1 MYKISLNHIP
11 LNFKDNL
18 IRLFILLFN
27 YFLSEKFLKQPHWAP
42 RKKKHL
48 KHAYRFTG
56 TKMWLQNY
64 SREVILSWSVWGWY
78 VILIWYLTDDVR
90 CILDNNVSGIS
101 FISAIN
107 NLDKKLKSNMLIYFY
122 IWAWSTFLNTIW
134 FWIEFTLKYF

>member
-1 MYKISLNHIP
+1 MNHIP
-11 LNFKDNL
+11 LNWYDYLYYCL
-18 IRLFILLFN
+18 IIFCQRSSWNSRIELL
-27 YFLSEKFLKQPHWAP
+27 E
-42 RKKKHL
+42 KKKHL

-107 NLDKKLKSNMLIYFY
+107 NLDKKLKSNMLINFY

>member
-11 LNFKDNL
+11 LNWYDYLYYCL
-18 IRLFILLFN
+18 IIFCQRSSWNSRIELL
-27 YFLSEKFLKQPHWAP
+27 E
-42 RKKKHL
+42 KKKHL

-107 NLDKKLKSNMLIYFY
+107 NLDKKLKSNMLINFY

>member
-11 LNFKDNL
+11 LNWYDYLYYCL
-18 IRLFILLFN
+18 IIFCQRSSWNSRIELL
-27 YFLSEKFLKQPHWAP
+27 E
-42 RKKKHL
+42 KKKHL

-107 NLDKKLKSNMLIYFY
+107 NLDKKLKSNMLINFY

-134 FWIEFTLKYF
+134 FWIEFTLKYV

>member
-11 LNFKDNL
+11 LNWYDYLYYCL
-18 IRLFILLFN
+18 IIFCQRSSWNSRIELL
-27 YFLSEKFLKQPHWAP
+27 EKN
-42 RKKKHL
+42 KHL

-107 NLDKKLKSNMLIYFY
+107 NLDKKLKSNMLINFY

>member
-11 LNFKDNL
+11 LNWYDYLYYCL
-18 IRLFILLFN
+18 IIFCQRSSWNSRIELL
-27 YFLSEKFLKQPHWAP
+27 E
-42 RKKKHL
+42 KKKHL

-78 VILIWYLTDDVR
+78 VFLIWYLTDDVR

-107 NLDKKLKSNMLIYFY
+107 NLDKKLKSNMLINFY

-134 FWIEFTLKYF
+134 FWIEFTLKYV

>member
-1 MYKISLNHIP
+1 MYKISLNHIS
-11 LNFKDNL
+11 LNWYDYLYYCL
-18 IRLFILLFN
+18 IIFCQRSSWNSRIELL
-27 YFLSEKFLKQPHWAP
+27 E
-42 RKKKHL
+42 KKKHL

-107 NLDKKLKSNMLIYFY
+107 NLDKKLKSNMLINFY

>member
-1 MYKISLNHIP
+1 MNHIP
-11 LNFKDNL
+11 LNWYDYLYYCL
-18 IRLFILLFN
+18 IIFCQRSSWNSRIELL
-27 YFLSEKFLKQPHWAP
+27 EKKP
-42 RKKKHL
+42 HL

-78 VILIWYLTDDVR
+78 VFLIWYLTDDVR

-107 NLDKKLKSNMLIYFY
+107 NLDKKLKSNMLINFY

-134 FWIEFTLKYF
+134 FWIEFTLKYV